1 MSVVS
6 RGDVLRAGGTSV
18 VGGDAAPPAPTFVS
32 ASELR
37 RIKQSTTIRTAE
49 DIKREKAE
57 AAARMEKRQAVSK
70 ARKVR
75 GQCLRLPGDGAVLTA
90 CSPLSPQARMLKLEA
105 ERKKNAPPSVLEM
118 EKRKENEEIR
128 RKGALLVRFL
138 GGAAAAVAAAPAA
151 DAEADAPRLHLT
163 LLCLRGLAAKFLTS
177 EELDDVKTMNAFAA
191 YAKTVTIRNE
201 QKVEK
206 EVLAKKLKEAEKVK
220 DIAMELDR
228 LKVVK
233 MYQDREAERKAKM
246 VADRKVIEHQISL
259 RAKKRE
265 EAKAAIRAE
274 QAAKKRELEREA
286 EEEKVEL
293 AKAQERQR
301 EHLKQVLE
309 ANAAA
314 IAAKE
319 KLKLDEIEEDK
330 RIMAYL
336 KEEDEKKRQ
345 REEEEA
351 RVKQQREMEIARLRA
366 QQEKFADKAAEL
378 DALRAKRAF
387 EASER
392 EYRKR
397 MLREAEKRV
406 RAQAELNESRAKQKA
421 DREWEL
427 ALEAKRQREEFHRNL
442 ALQEEWMEREKAE
455 RDAKL
460 RAAHAHKDEILVEI
474 SEREKLRKKERQVFL
489 AQAKTEQ
496 AQREADLER
505 LRRIRN
511 RKVQELLDQGVDERY
526 TVQLQGYK
534 PENVLLKDYKLGGR
548 VPTIN

>member
-1 MSVVS
+1 M
-6 RGDVLRAGGTSV
+6 L
-18 VGGDAAPPAPTFVS
+18 PLPAP
-32 ASELR
+32 L
-37 RIKQSTTIRTAE
+37 
-49 DIKREKAE
+49 
-57 AAARMEKRQAVSK
+57 
-70 ARKVR
+70 
-75 GQCLRLPGDGAVLTA
+75 LLP
-90 CSPLSPQARMLKLEA
+90 LKLML
-105 ERKKNAPPSVLEM
+105 VLKLKLM
-118 EKRKENEEIR
+118 PHGRTSHFWC
-128 RKGALLVRFL
+128 V
-138 GGAAAAVAAAPAA
+138 
-151 DAEADAPRLHLT
+151 
-163 LLCLRGLAAKFLTS
+163 RGLAAKFLTS

-442 ALQEEWMEREKAE
+442 ALQEEWMDREKAE